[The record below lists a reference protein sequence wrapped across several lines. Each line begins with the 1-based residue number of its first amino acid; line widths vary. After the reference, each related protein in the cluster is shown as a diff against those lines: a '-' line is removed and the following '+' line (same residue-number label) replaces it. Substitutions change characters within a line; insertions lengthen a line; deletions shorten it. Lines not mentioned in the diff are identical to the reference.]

1 MKTKQIFLITLLLLS
16 FVSTAFAQGFI
27 EGTVY
32 EEDENGKRTPIPG
45 VNVYW
50 KIVNEGTT
58 TDAHGYY
65 KIPLHETICCL
76 VFSCISYENDTVHH
90 MAEPAHYD
98 HVFHSAH
105 MLNEVEIQARE
116 RASFISSIKPM
127 AVQEI
132 TSEGLRRAACCSLAE
147 SFENNASVDVS
158 YSDAVTGAKQIE
170 LLGLSGL
177 YTQMM
182 AENMPNFRGLASAF
196 GLNYV
201 PGTWMNA
208 IQISKGTS
216 SVRNGYESI
225 SGQIN
230 VDYKKPEVGESEKLF
245 LNLYGNTMGMA
256 EFNFNTRWNVGQHGS
271 MMILGHVNHNF
282 MTMDSNGDHFVD
294 DPRVT
299 QYNIFARFNYAKD
312 WFEGMWGVK
321 ALKEDRYGGQIGF
334 VPGAHVHE
342 GTAGDSLGFV
352 INTERYE
359 AFSKTGFLFDRD
371 DTSLGIQQQFTYH
384 KMHSAY
390 FNTNLYHA
398 EQYSYYANILFN
410 SYIVNEMHKYS
421 VGASYS
427 FDKYKE
433 HLRRTERGLSD
444 QVLADSL
451 YGRIE
456 HVPGVFGEYTFD
468 DNHHWSVIAGMRVDY
483 NTYYQK
489 LLYTPRLHVR
499 FKTHDDLTLRG
510 SAGKGYRSP
519 NVLAENSTMLASA
532 RELVFVE
539 TPKMEEAW
547 NYGINLTKTFSL
559 GWRELTLA
567 ADFYRTDFVNQIV
580 LDRDADAHQVRIY
593 NLDGK
598 SYSHSAQ
605 IEANCEIFKDFDLT
619 LAFRY
624 NDVKMTINDTLRE
637 KPFVNRYK
645 GLVTMSYA
653 PGTWQFDFTTQFNG
667 DSRVPDLSGNAT
679 AVAHGQDIRRSPFYV
694 IMNAQVMKKLGKC
707 WEIYIGGENLT
718 NYTQKYPI
726 ISAENPMSE
735 DFDASMVWGPLSG
748 VRAYLGVRFSIK

>member
-1 MKTKQIFLITLLLLS
+1 MKTNKITLITLLLMA
-16 FVSTAFAQGFI
+16 FATTAFAQGFI

-32 EEDENGKRTPIPG
+32 EQNENGEKTPLPG

-50 KIVNEGTT
+50 KIVNEGVV
-58 TDAHGYY
+58 TDAHGHY
-65 KIPLHETICCL
+65 KIPLHERIGCL
-76 VFSCISYENDTVHH
+76 VFSCISYENDTIHH
-90 MAEPAHYD
+90 MVEPAHYD
-98 HVFHSAH
+98 HIFNSAH
-105 MLNEVEIQARE
+105 ILNEVEIKARE
-116 RASFISSIKPM
+116 KASYINPITPM
-127 AVQEI
+127 AVQNI
-132 TSEGLRRAACCSLAE
+132 TSESLKRAACCTLAG
-147 SFENNASVDVS
+147 SFENNASVDVN
-158 YSDAVTGAKQIE
+158 YSDAVTGAKQIQ
-170 LLGLSGL
+170 LLGLSGI

-182 AENMPNFRGLASAF
+182 TEIIPNFRGLASTF

-201 PGTWMNA
+201 PGTWMNG
-208 IQISKGTS
+208 IQVSKGTS

-225 SGQIN
+225 TGQIN
-230 VDYKKPEVGESEKLF
+230 VDYKEPLPNKSEKVF
-245 LNLYGNTMGMA
+245 FNLYANSMLMTD
-256 EFNFNTRWNVGQHGS
+256 FNFNGRVKVGKNDGI
-271 MMILGHVNHNF
+271 MLFGHVSHNF
-282 MTMDSNGDHFVD
+282 MKMDDNGDTFLD
-294 DPRVT
+294 DPMTT
-299 QYNIFARFNYAKD
+299 QYNVFLRYNHPHIGHFGCKL
-312 WFEGMWGVK
+312 GIK
-321 ALKEDRYGGQIGF
+321 ALKETRLGGQMDFDPKHRLDEGYNLYGIG
-334 VPGAHVHE
+334 
-342 GTAGDSLGFV
+342 

-359 AFSKTGFLFDRD
+359 AFAKGGYHFDRK
-371 DTSLGIQQQFTYH
+371 DTSLGLQQQVTYH
-384 KMHSAY
+384 KMDSYYGLTDYNA
-390 FNTNLYHA
+390 NQL
-398 EQYSYYANILFN
+398 SYYANLLFD
-410 SYIVNEMHKYS
+410 SYIVNDHHTYS
-421 VGASYS
+421 VGASYTY
-427 FDKYKE
+427 DKYDE
-433 HLRRTERGLSD
+433 HLK
-444 QVLADSL
+444 DSTFL
-451 YGRIE
+451 RVE
-456 HVPGVFGEYTFD
+456 QVPGVFAEYVFND
-468 DNHHWSVIAGMRVDY
+468 DHHWSVIAGFRADY
-483 NTYYQK
+483 NTYYK
-489 LLYTPRLHVR
+489 KMLYTPRLHIR
-499 FKTHDDLTLRG
+499 FKTHDDFAIRV

-532 RELVFVE
+532 RRIVFKN
-539 TPKMEEAW
+539 TPKMEDAW
-547 NYGINLTKTFSL
+547 NYGINLTKSITF
-559 GWRELTLA
+559 GWRDIILQ

-598 SYSHSAQ
+598 SYSNSAQ

>member
-1 MKTKQIFLITLLLLS
+1 MKTNKITLITILLMA
-16 FVSTAFAQGFI
+16 FATTAFAQGFI

-32 EEDENGKRTPIPG
+32 EQNENGEKTPLPG

-50 KIVNEGTT
+50 KIVNEGVV
-58 TDAHGYY
+58 TDAHGHY
-65 KIPLHETICCL
+65 KIPLHERIGCL
-76 VFSCISYENDTVHH
+76 VFSCISYENDTIHH

-98 HVFHSAH
+98 HIFNSAH
-105 MLNEVEIQARE
+105 ILNEVEIKARE
-116 RASFISSIKPM
+116 KASYINPITPM
-127 AVQEI
+127 AVQNI
-132 TSEGLRRAACCSLAE
+132 TSESLKRAACCTLAG
-147 SFENNASVDVS
+147 SFENNASVDVN
-158 YSDAVTGAKQIE
+158 YSDAVTGAKQIQ
-170 LLGLSGL
+170 LLGLSGI

-182 AENMPNFRGLASAF
+182 TEIIPNFRGLASTF

-201 PGTWMNA
+201 PGTWMNG
-208 IQISKGTS
+208 IQVSKGTS

-225 SGQIN
+225 TGQIN
-230 VDYKKPEVGESEKLF
+230 VDYKEPLPNKSEKVF
-245 LNLYGNTMGMA
+245 FNLYANSMLMTD
-256 EFNFNTRWNVGQHGS
+256 FNFNGRVKVGKNDGI
-271 MMILGHVNHNF
+271 MLFGHVSHNF
-282 MTMDSNGDHFVD
+282 MKMDDNGDTFLD
-294 DPRVT
+294 DPMTT
-299 QYNIFARFNYAKD
+299 QYNVFLRYNHPHIGHFGCKL
-312 WFEGMWGVK
+312 GIK
-321 ALKEDRYGGQIGF
+321 ALKETRLGGQMDF
-334 VPGAHVHE
+334 DPKHRLEE
-342 GTAGDSLGFV
+342 GYNLYGIS

-359 AFSKTGFLFDRD
+359 AFAKGGYHFDRK
-371 DTSLGIQQQFTYH
+371 DTSLGLQQQVTYH
-384 KMHSAY
+384 KMNSYYGLTDYNA
-390 FNTNLYHA
+390 NQL
-398 EQYSYYANILFN
+398 SYYANLLFD
-410 SYIVNEMHKYS
+410 SYIVNDHHTYS
-421 VGASYS
+421 VGASYTY
-427 FDKYKE
+427 DKYDE
-433 HLRRTERGLSD
+433 HLK
-444 QVLADSL
+444 DSSFL
-451 YGRIE
+451 RVE
-456 HVPGVFGEYTFD
+456 QVPGVFAEYVFND
-468 DNHHWSVIAGMRVDY
+468 DHHWSVIAGFRADY
-483 NTYYQK
+483 NTYYK
-489 LLYTPRLHVR
+489 KMLYTPRLHIR
-499 FKTHDDLTLRG
+499 FKTHDDFAIRV

-532 RELVFVE
+532 RRIVFKN
-539 TPKMEEAW
+539 TPKMEDAW
-547 NYGINLTKTFSL
+547 NYGINLTKSITF
-559 GWRELTLA
+559 GWRDLILQ

-598 SYSHSAQ
+598 SYSNSAQ

-653 PGTWQFDFTTQFNG
+653 PGTWQIDFTTQFNG